1 MSLENTLKES
11 CDIKAEPMDPGNGS
25 GQVDDDLKAFM
36 NDGQPARRWR
46 QEAEQKRNNRRDT
59 ERAMQVLKEENE
71 KKYKADLKTELIR
84 LRKKLRE
91 DMRLKMKIVP
101 SKPLTPE
108 ELKKQRLQRK
118 RDLEQQR
125 EEKRKK
131 LFLALDT

>member
-1 MSLENTLKES
+1 
-11 CDIKAEPMDPGNGS
+11 
-25 GQVDDDLKAFM
+25 M

-46 QEAEQKRNNRRDT
+46 QEAEQKRTNRRDT

-71 KKYKADLKTELIR
+71 KKYKADLKTELMR

-91 DMRLKMKIVP
+91 DMRLKMKNVP